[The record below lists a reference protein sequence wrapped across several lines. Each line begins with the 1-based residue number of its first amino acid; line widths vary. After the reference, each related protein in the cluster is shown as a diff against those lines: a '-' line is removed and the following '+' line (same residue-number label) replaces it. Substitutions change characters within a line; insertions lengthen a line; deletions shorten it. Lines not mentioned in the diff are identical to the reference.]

1 MYDKVQLPKFR
12 KPVIV
17 LKSILSQVL
26 NLREVI
32 LTAWGIWR
40 GLEDL

>member
-1 MYDKVQLPKFR
+1 MYDKMQLPKFR
-12 KPVIV
+12 KSVIV
-17 LKSILSQVL
+17 LKSILSEVL

-32 LTAWGIWR
+32 LSVRGIWR